1 MQLEGSYVNRY
12 ENLKDNADYVDR
24 LTTNN
29 LDMYAVGGNFNW
41 NGLDVRAEYVTKTKD
56 LPEISSATEVDG
68 NAILAEVGY
77 ATGNFSALGT
87 FRRLEHMNTMLTLQ
101 GQGAGN
107 TLNYLPALTRQYT
120 YMLANLEPY
129 QVNAEGETA
138 GQFDVYY
145 SLRPASNRSRYW
157 NFHANFSTAYSDKN
171 ITGESRL
178 LWRDINAD
186 VEHRWNKQWKTAVL
200 VSVQEWSPTHGMDD
214 KTYASNIFVVDNTY
228 KFNSK
233 MALRAELQY
242 LYSTDYE
249 KDWMAA
255 LLEFSM
261 APRWS
266 VSVSDMY
273 NHGTTKVH
281 YYTASVS
288 YTRKNTR
295 VQLSYGRNRAGYVC
309 SGGVCRYTP
318 AYTGANLVVTS
329 SF

>member
-1 MQLEGSYVNRY
+1 
-12 ENLKDNADYVDR
+12 
-24 LTTNN
+24 
-29 LDMYAVGGNFNW
+29 MY
-41 NGLDVRAEYVTKTKD
+41 K
-56 LPEISSATEVDG
+56 
-68 NAILAEVGY
+68 
-77 ATGNFSALGT
+77 
-87 FRRLEHMNTMLTLQ
+87 
-101 GQGAGN
+101 
-107 TLNYLPALTRQYT
+107 RQ
-120 YMLANLEPY
+120 
-129 QVNAEGETA
+129 
-138 GQFDVYY
+138 QFDDYY

-255 LLEFSM
+255 LLDFSM